1 MNHSHTRLTVTVF
14 SIFAVLII
22 VSSVSGCANMQSPFQ
37 QPVVKLANVQ
47 LLEVGLL
54 QQVYGVTLQVD
65 NPNGYSLPVKGVTYA
80 VKLAGQDF
88 AAGLTPNAFS
98 IPANGSDQVQ
108 VEVRTNL
115 MESIGHLSRLF
126 REGPQDVDYQLSGDI
141 QIDLPFIG
149 AIPFSRSGTIPLTR
163 RDNVD
168 L

>member
-1 MNHSHTRLTVTVF
+1 MLLASL
-14 SIFAVLII
+14 
-22 VSSVSGCANMQSPFQ
+22 SGCSTLQSPFQ

-47 LLEVGLL
+47 LVELGLL
-54 QQVYGVTLQVD
+54 QQTYGVTLQVD
-65 NPNGYSLPVKGVTYA
+65 NPNGYTLPIKGVTYA

-88 AAGLTPNAFS
+88 ASGLTPNGFS

-115 MESIGHLSRLF
+115 LESLGHLGRMLAD
-126 REGPQDVDYQLSGDI
+126 GPQNVDYELNGDI
-141 QIDLPFIG
+141 QIDLPLIG

-163 RDNVD
+163 RADTE